1 MPLANVIVEDVGP
14 CKKHLKIT
22 IPKEEI
28 EKKVEEN
35 YKRLASSAEVA
46 GFRKG
51 RVPRKLLER
60 RFNDDVLEDVKQTL
74 LGEASQKA
82 VEEKG
87 LKPIGDPSFD
97 NVVFE
102 PNKDCVFEITLEVEP
117 DFDLPVYKGLELKR
131 GRVSVSEEEIA
142 RGLDGLRMQRARL
155 DLMPAGTPVAAD
167 DVIVC
172 DWKIVSEGE
181 TVADQ
186 KDAELLVRGRR
197 SGGLEMERDLSE
209 VLAGA
214 KFGESREVKAKF
226 LDSYPV
232 EKWRGKEG
240 TFSVQVKEIRRPVA
254 PELDA
259 EFAKAMDFDSVEEL
273 KKAVAHGL
281 IQSKE
286 RDAALDLE
294 RQAFDQLL
302 AATPFELP
310 QGVLKAQANSIMLRQ
325 RYRLRQRG
333 VPPEEIEKHLD
344 DLRNASEESAA
355 RNLKIFFLLDRI
367 AEKEKIF
374 VTEDEVESR
383 IAAMAGS
390 YGLSPQRMRAQIEQ
404 EGSLSDLRAGLRE
417 NKVVD
422 FLLKNA
428 KIAE

>member
-1 MPLANVIVEDVGP
+1 LANVIVEDVGP

-22 IPKEEI
+22 IPKEDI

-35 YKRLASSAEVA
+35 YKRLASTASVA

-60 RFNDDVLEDVKQTL
+60 RFSDDVLEDVKQTIL
-74 LGEASQKA
+74 TEASQKA

-97 NVVFE
+97 NVAFE
-102 PNKDCVFEITLEVEP
+102 PNKDCIFEITLEVEP
-117 DFDLPVYKGLELKR
+117 DFDLPVYKGLELHR
-131 GRVSVSEEEIA
+131 DRVSVDDEEVA

-155 DLMPAGTPVAAD
+155 ELMPAGTPVAAD
-167 DVIVC
+167 DVIIC
-172 DWKIVSEGE
+172 DWKMVSENE

-197 SGGLEMERDLSE
+197 SGGLEMEQDLSE
-209 VLAGA
+209 TLAGA
-214 KFGESREVKAKF
+214 KFGERSEVKAKF

-240 TFSVQVKEIRRPVA
+240 ALTVEVKEVRRPVA
-254 PELDA
+254 PELNE
-259 EFAKAMDFDSVEEL
+259 EFAKAMDFDSLADL
-273 KKAVAHGL
+273 KQAVL
-281 IQSKE
+281 RSITQSKE
-286 RDAALDLE
+286 REVSLALE
-294 RQAFDQLL
+294 QQAFDQLL
-302 AATPFELP
+302 AAAPFELP
-310 QGVLKAQANSIMLRQ
+310 QGVLKAQARHIMLRQ
-325 RYRLRQRG
+325 QYRLRQRG
-333 VPPEEIEKHLD
+333 VPAEEIEKHMD

-355 RNLKIFFLLDRI
+355 RNLKIFFILDRI

-390 YGLSPQRMRAQIEQ
+390 YGLTPQRMRAQIEQ
-404 EGSLSDLRAGLRE
+404 EGSLSELRAGLRE

-428 KIAE
+428 RIEEAK